1 MINNAINE
9 SLVVVWECH
18 RTCDESCLHER
29 PEGKS
34 VSKEREF
41 SSWEGHSLIRDIA
54 NLQPARFVIG
64 GDIFSR
70 RDILQLID
78 LAHRVG
84 LSPWVSL
91 PASRDLTPTMTDA
104 LASHGAAGL
113 IFALESTD
121 DHQHELATGIE
132 GSFELTVDA
141 IVNSR
146 IKGTKVEIVTNLWKH
161 NHDQLEAIA
170 RLAADLDVQRW
181 TIFLPVPVGFQKFDM
196 PSPSEVE
203 DLLTRLEKIENES
216 TLSIEIEEGQ
226 IYRRH
231 KLQNWIAKRRSWMS
245 RHFSPDQQEP
255 EATDPA
261 PVRGRPHETL
271 FISHVGEIYLG
282 SRMPLTGGN
291 VHFESLEELHDSS
304 PIFRMLR
311 DRSMLVGKCRSCE
324 FKGVCGGSRA
334 RALAMTGDPMEGDP
348 LCIYQ
353 PGRLSN
359 EWLAPYL
366 PE

>member
-1 MINNAINE
+1 MNNPVNE
-9 SLVVVWECH
+9 SLVIVWECH
-18 RTCDESCLHER
+18 RTCDETCLHER

-34 VSKEREF
+34 VSREREF

-54 NLQPARFVIG
+54 NLHPARFVIA
-64 GDIFSR
+64 GDVFGR
-70 RDILQLID
+70 RDILQLTD

-84 LSPWVSL
+84 ISPWVSL
-91 PASRDLTPTMTDA
+91 PASKDLTPAMTDS

-113 IFALESTD
+113 VFALESTD
-121 DHQHELATGIE
+121 DHVHDLATGFE
-132 GSFELTVDA
+132 GSFELTIDA
-141 IVNSR
+141 IVNAR
-146 IKGTKVEIVTNLWKH
+146 IKGTRVEIVTNLWKH
-161 NHDQLEAIA
+161 NLDQLEPIA
-170 RLAADLDVQRW
+170 ELAKDLDIQHW
-181 TIFLPVPVGFQKFDM
+181 TIFLPVPAGFQKFDM

-203 DLLTRLEKIENES
+203 DLLNRLEKIEADSPIE
-216 TLSIEIEEGQ
+216 IEIEEGQ

-231 KLQNWIAKRRSWMS
+231 KLQHWIAKRKSWMS
-245 RHFSPDQQEP
+245 KHFSPDDMERNAP
-255 EATDPA
+255 SA
-261 PVRGRPHETL
+261 PVKGRPHETL

-291 VHFESLEELHDSS
+291 AHFESLEDLHDSS

-311 DRSMLVGKCRSCE
+311 DRSLLTGKCRSCE

-334 RALAMTGDPMEGDP
+334 RAFAMTGDPMEGDP

>member
-1 MINNAINE
+1 MIANE
-9 SLVVVWECH
+9 TKQSLVVVWECH

-34 VSKEREF
+34 VSREREF

-54 NLQPARFVIG
+54 NLQPDRFVIG
-64 GDIFSR
+64 GDIFGR
-70 RDILQLID
+70 RDILQLTD

-84 LSPWVSL
+84 ISPWISL
-91 PASRDLTPTMTDA
+91 PASRDLTPAMTDA

-121 DHQHELATGIE
+121 SHLHDLASGIE
-132 GSFELTVDA
+132 GSFELTADA
-141 IVNSR
+141 IVNAR

-161 NHDQLEAIA
+161 NFEQLEAIA
-170 RLAADLDVQRW
+170 ELAADLDVQRW

-196 PSPSEVE
+196 PSPSDVE
-203 DLLTRLEKIENES
+203 DLLNRLEKLES
-216 TLSIEIEEGQ
+216 ESGLAIEIEEGQ

-231 KLQNWIAKRRSWMS
+231 KLQHWIAKKKSWMS
-245 RHFSPDQQEP
+245 RHFSPEQVEGDSHV
-255 EATDPA
+255 A

-291 VHFESLEELHDSS
+291 VHFESLAELHESS

-311 DRSMLVGKCRSCE
+311 DRSLLVGKCRSCE

-334 RALAMTGDPMEGDP
+334 RAFAMTGDPMEGDP

-366 PE
+366 PD